1 MAEIVPVQRVRVFI
15 SSPGDVADERA
26 LARQV
31 LQYLP
36 KEKAFAGRL
45 IIEEVSWDDPGNPVA
60 LDARLTPQEAI
71 NRKRPKPSECDVV
84 VVILWTR
91 MGTPLPDE
99 YQKPDGSSYRSGTE
113 WEYLDAF
120 ASSRPALWVYRRTE
134 EPKIGLDDPRFD
146 EITSQYKAVR
156 EFFQGYQDSQGALL
170 GSYHAYLGPSVF
182 AQTFERQ
189 LREWLWELL
198 EKLPPDSLLEENK
211 NVKTATPPGSVRH
224 VNPYRGLKSFG
235 ADDVEFFFGR
245 GMETDALISRV
256 RDGARVLAVVG
267 ASGSGK
273 SSLVAAG
280 LLPRLAEGAVPGS
293 QSWVMVRFTPAEC
306 GDNPFRALALALL
319 RWLPVGSPDADA
331 DSMTARLA
339 AEPGCIES
347 LADRLLDGQPAHA
360 ELLLFA
366 DQFEELFTARVDQ
379 KHRAPFVA
387 LVEAVATA
395 RRVRWVLSLRADYY
409 PHCTEYPGLA
419 ALLRDGSFPLAA
431 PDRRALA
438 KMVEGPA
445 RAAGL
450 DVEEGLADEIA
461 DDAGQGPG
469 RLALVEFA
477 LEKLYDQRRGNTLSL
492 AAYRDELKG
501 IAGLIQRQGDEA
513 AQGAS
518 VATRHELFDA
528 LSEVDSKGGAV
539 RKRAFLD
546 ELSKQASDLA
556 DRLVKAR
563 LLTSDQEDRESGRP
577 WVEVAHEAVLR
588 DWPVFSEWL
597 RDYGAFKLWR
607 QGLDAA
613 HQRWVDTGQKSDQLL
628 SGGPLKEALLKQ
640 RERPEELTVEQTTF
654 IDQSRQWNWIIKAK
668 VAALALL
675 AGLLMSWGGNAW
687 VQWLETRPVIPEMVE
702 IPAGSFCMGSR
713 LPDTLASAE
722 CPELPEDDEAEPD
735 ETPARRVSVPAFRL
749 GKHEVTAA
757 EYRRFV
763 KAMKAKGKE
772 INGDR
777 DASSV
782 DSLTPSD
789 LAHKDRLPAVNIS
802 YDEALGYA
810 EWLWEETG
818 RKGPKYRLPTEA
830 EWEYA
835 ARGPDAVNTVP
846 LRRRWWSIGPKDV
859 EKKACAHANVLD
871 RKASLA
877 LKASGLYIDSESF
890 ACETDGYVRSAPIGR
905 FDSNRFGLYDMLGNV
920 WEWVQD
926 CYHETYQ
933 GRPNEGMA
941 WMDGRDCQSDR
952 QVVRGGSW
960 DNGPK
965 AVRSADRLQY
975 IRGDRDDAV
984 GFRLA
989 QDLK

>member
-1 MAEIVPVQRVRVFI
+1 MAEIVQLKTVRVFI

-31 LQYLP
+31 LSRLRKKHRY
-36 KEKAFAGRL
+36 KGR
-45 IIEEVSWDDPGNPVA
+45 IQIEEVSWDDPDNPFTFDA
-60 LDARLTPQEAI
+60 HYSFQQAIDLDLA
-71 NRKRPKPSECDVV
+71 KPSECDVV
-84 VVILWTR
+84 VVILWSR
-91 MGTPLPDE
+91 LGSPLSEDCR
-99 YQKPDGSSYRSGTE
+99 KPDGRIYRSGTE
-113 WEYLDAF
+113 WEYLDGL
-120 ASSRPALWVYRRTE
+120 SNPQTRVWVFHRTE
-134 EPKIGLDDPRFD
+134 PVTYRDDDPDFDIKRAQRLAVKEFLGELNDATGANRHGYNGYPSPSDFARRFED
-146 EITSQYKAVR
+146 
-156 EFFQGYQDSQGALL
+156 AL
-170 GSYHAYLGPSVF
+170 A
-182 AQTFERQ
+182 
-189 LREWLWELL
+189 EWLDQRL
-198 EKLPPDSLLEENK
+198 ESVAVVPSAAEVPPPQLEE
-211 NVKTATPPGSVRH
+211 PDEPLWQG
-224 VNPYRGLKSFG
+224 NPYRGLKSFG
-235 ADDVEFFFGR
+235 AEHAPIFFGR
-245 GMETDALISRV
+245 GPETDALISRV
-256 RDGARVLAVVG
+256 RDGARLLAVVG

-280 LLPRLAEGAVPGS
+280 LLPRLAAGAVPGS
-293 QSWVMVRFTPAEC
+293 KSWVMVRFTPAEC

-319 RWLPVGSPDADA
+319 PRLPVGSPDADA

-347 LADRLLDGQPAHA
+347 LAERLLDGKPAHA

-366 DQFEELFTARVDQ
+366 DQFEELFTARVTQ
-379 KHRAPFVA
+379 KYRAPFVA
-387 LVEAVATA
+387 LLEAVAAA

-431 PDRRALA
+431 PDRRALT

-461 DDAGQGPG
+461 NDAGQGPG

-477 LEKLYDQRRGNTLSL
+477 LEKLYDLRRGNKLNL

-501 IAGLIQRQGDEA
+501 IAGLIQRQGDEVV
-513 AQGAS
+513 QGAS
-518 VATRHELFDA
+518 EAVRHELFDA
-528 LSEVDSKGGAV
+528 LSEVNVKGGAV
-539 RKRAFLD
+539 RKLAYRD
-546 ELSKQASDLA
+546 DLSEPAQALVE
-556 DRLVKAR
+556 RLEDAR
-563 LLTSDQEDRESGRP
+563 LLTVDQDPETGRP

-588 DWPVFSEWL
+588 DWPLFSEWL
-597 RDYGAFKLWR
+597 RNYGAFKLWR
-607 QGLDAA
+607 QGLEAA
-613 HQRWVDTGQKSDQLL
+613 RQRWVDAGQKSDHLL

-640 RERPEELTVEQTTF
+640 RERPEQLTAEQTTF
-654 IDQSRQWNWIIKAK
+654 ITWSRRRNWIIKAK

-675 AGLLMSWGGNAW
+675 AGLLISWGGNAW

-713 LPDTLASAE
+713 LPDTPAPAE
-722 CPELPEDDEAEPD
+722 CPDLPEDDEADPD
-735 ETPARRVSVPAFRL
+735 ETPARRLSVTAFRL
-749 GKHEVTAA
+749 GKHEVTAG

-789 LAHKDRLPAVNIS
+789 LAHKDRLPAVNLS
-802 YDEALGYA
+802 YDEAVGYA

-835 ARGPDAVNTVP
+835 ARGPDTVNTVP

-871 RKASLA
+871 RKALLA
-877 LKASGLYIDSESF
+877 LKASGLYINSESF

-905 FDSNRFGLYDMLGNV
+905 FDSNRFGLFDMLGNV

-933 GRPNEGMA
+933 GRPSEGIA

-975 IRGDRDDAV
+975 IRVDRDDAV